1 MPNLAELK
9 NKEVVIQLVRPLLE
23 AKSSVVKTYILDIE
37 ASGIWIEGS
46 DLAEYLQKHL
56 NSPLQRTPV
65 FFVPF
70 SQIIWIYSSADHP
83 YLSVKSLGLD
93 TP

>member
-1 MPNLAELK
+1 MSRLAELT
-9 NKEVVIQLVRPLLE
+9 NKLVVIQLVRPLLE
-23 AKSSVVKTYILDIE
+23 AKNSVVVTHILEIE

-46 DLAEYLQKHL
+46 DLAEYLQKQL

-70 SQIIWIYSSADHP
+70 SYSSADHP
-83 YLSVKSLGLD
+83 YLSEKSLGLD